1 MRANKIELQSF
12 RNVPTGVITFNDGI
26 NILIGDNAQ
35 GKTNALE
42 AVYLFAQGRSFRTG
56 KEREYIMHGADF
68 ARLSLYYNAAGRE
81 QKSDL
86 CYLKNG
92 RKGVKRNGVTLSKLS
107 EFIGSFRAVMF
118 CPEHLDLIKD
128 GPAMRRRFLD
138 GAISQLDGSYLR
150 AVQNYHKILAQRNK
164 LLSSYPKDEGAIA
177 ATLPLWDEQLA
188 FAGEIISEKRGAYTE
203 EIGKSAAEFFSEMT
217 AGKEKPE
224 FRYREVRTKEQLLA
238 LFEANRDKDLRF
250 GTTNGGVH
258 KDDITVTLNG
268 TDARAF
274 ASQGQQRS
282 LALAM
287 KLAEADHSEKATG
300 ERPVLLLDDVLSEL
314 DETRKK
320 FVLTGIKKG
329 QVIITACEKEI
340 FRDLSG
346 NFITVEGGI
355 YR

>member
-1 MRANKIELQSF
+1 MQAKEIKLENF
-12 RNVPTGVITFNDGI
+12 RNARGATIAFKSGV
-26 NILIGDNAQ
+26 NILVGDNAQ

-56 KEREYIMHGADF
+56 KEREYITHGADF
-68 ARLSLYYNAAGRE
+68 ARLTLAYNASGRDQRSE
-81 QKSDL
+81 L

-92 RKGVKRNGVTLSKLS
+92 RKGVKRNGVTLSRLS

-118 CPEHLDLIKD
+118 CPEHLDLIKE

-164 LLSSYPKDEGAIA
+164 LLSTFPRDEGAIA

-188 FAGEIISEKRGAYTE
+188 FAGAIISEKRGAYTE
-203 EIGKSAAEFFSEMT
+203 EIGKSAAQFFAEMT
-217 AGKEKPE
+217 QGKEKPE

-238 LFEANRDKDLRF
+238 IFEANREKDLRF
-250 GTTNGGVH
+250 GTTNAGVH

-282 LALAM
+282 LALSM
-287 KLAEADHSEKATG
+287 KLAEAGYSEKSTG

-314 DETRKK
+314 DENRKR
-320 FVLTGIKKG
+320 FVLTGITRG
-329 QVIITACEKEI
+329 QVIITACEREI
-340 FRDLSG
+340 FTGIDG
-346 NFITVEGGI
+346 NIITVNGGV
-355 YR
+355 YS

>member
-1 MRANKIELQSF
+1 MRAERIELQSF
-12 RNVPTGVITFNDGI
+12 RNVDAGSITFSPGV
-26 NILIGDNAQ
+26 NILVGDNAQ

-56 KEREYIMHGADF
+56 KEREYIRHGADY
-68 ARLSLYYNAAGRE
+68 ARLSLSYHAAGRG
-81 QKSDL
+81 QKSEL

-92 RKGVKRNGVTLSKLS
+92 RKGVKRNGVTLSRLS

-118 CPEHLDLIKD
+118 CPEHLDLIKE

-138 GAISQLDGSYLR
+138 GAISQLDGAYLR

-164 LLSSYPKDEGAIA
+164 LLSAFPRDEGAIS

-188 FAGEIISEKRGAYTE
+188 FAGAIISEKRAAYTE
-203 EIGKSAAEFFSEMT
+203 EIGKSAGEFFAEMT
-217 AGKEKPE
+217 QGREKPE

-238 LFEANRDKDLRF
+238 LLEANRDKDMRF
-250 GTTNGGVH
+250 GTTGAGVH

-268 TDARAF
+268 ADARAYS
-274 ASQGQQRS
+274 SQGQQRS
-282 LALAM
+282 LALSM
-287 KLAEADHSEKATG
+287 KLAEAEYSERATG

-314 DETRKK
+314 DEGRKR
-320 FVLTGIKKG
+320 FILTGITRG

-340 FRDLSG
+340 FRGVDG
-346 NFITVEGGI
+346 NIITVESGV
-355 YR
+355 YS

>member
-1 MRANKIELQSF
+1 M
-12 RNVPTGVITFNDGI
+12 

-56 KEREYIMHGADF
+56 KEREYIKHGADY
-68 ARLSLYYNAAGRE
+68 ARLSLSYHASGRDQRSE
-81 QKSDL
+81 L

-92 RKGVKRNGVTLSKLS
+92 RKGVKRNGVTLSRLS

-118 CPEHLDLIKD
+118 CPEHLDLIKE

-164 LLSSYPKDEGAIA
+164 LLSTYPKDEGDIA

-203 EIGKSAAEFFSEMT
+203 EIGKSAAQFFAEMT
-217 AGKEKPE
+217 QGKEKPE
-224 FRYREVRTKEQLLA
+224 FRYRDVRTKDQLLA
-238 LFEANRDKDLRF
+238 IFEANREKDLRF
-250 GTTNGGVH
+250 GTTNAGVH

-282 LALAM
+282 LALSM
-287 KLAEADHSEKATG
+287 KLAEAEYSEKSTG

-314 DETRKK
+314 DENRKR
-320 FVLTGIKKG
+320 FVLTGITRG

-340 FRDLSG
+340 FRDMDG
-346 NFITVEGGI
+346 HFITVSNGI
-355 YR
+355 YS